1 MTNAGTIN
9 VDIKVDEKGSVAAI
23 RKFSGEIE
31 GAGRRS
37 NSVTSSMA
45 VSWKALGATIGAVS
59 LVAVGRQLIT
69 ISDNYTN
76 LHSRLK
82 LVTASEQELA
92 AAEQNLFEISNRT
105 RGSYENTV
113 DLYTRVSRATKELGI
128 SETER
133 LNITEKVN
141 QALIISGTSQEN
153 AKAGLMQMTQALQG
167 GVVRA
172 EEYNS
177 MMENTP
183 RILEAVA
190 AGYDKNGITLGQ
202 LRQKMLDGELTAKK
216 FLEAFEAGGAGIDA
230 EFSQMSVTVS
240 QALTVLDNAYKDII
254 ADANE
259 GTGATNGI
267 AQAVLDLASTIN
279 ENRDGILSLLTEM
292 INLANQ
298 VVGAFANIGQSI
310 QGARAVA
317 SGELS
322 FLEYATSDAEEL
334 KQALKDIVP
343 GMKEIDD
350 KLSDLKTKRQDVAQ
364 SWAFT
369 SDARKAKEDEL
380 KAIDESIKAL
390 NIEKNTLEAT
400 KEKYVDTWQ
409 TAKKEVESTTPAVKK
424 HFATVK
430 TESDKGVKAHAKAE
444 KEKTAA
450 TKKEVENRNTY
461 YERYGIFERAQ
472 IESLKDSWQVLEEG
486 KVDAMA
492 RANDEIV
499 EGEKETTNVMV
510 DEWSNALESIQS
522 SIADMIYEFDFS
534 MDSILDIFKRML
546 AEVASAIIMSGIKD
560 LLLGQFDIGNLLG
573 GLGGI
578 FSSGK
583 GSSGGGV
590 AGAGLFGDWGK
601 VGGGLALAGGAYGL
615 YSGVKSLS
623 KGNIGSGALGIG
635 LGGAAAYKGAVTLGM
650 IESGTAT
657 GIAKGLASSLGMGSV
672 KAAVQTG
679 TTAAISS
686 TTPAWSGAY
695 LASGGGSTAA
705 TGSTAAASSFSGAG
719 IASGIATGLAYALPA
734 LAVGLVGKGIFDKAN
749 RPSASAEIDEYGIT
763 PDMLGQFSQGMTA
776 VQGSILSMIP
786 TLSKYSEAQY
796 SAEHGILMLTSATSS
811 IALKYNESAAAGHQW
826 STMLKSG
833 AEHLDYAAGAADR
846 MGQALGYADGEIN
859 DSTAAIRQQAEGMRG
874 LQEVMNGTLSMT
886 QEMGSA
892 INALGGVAGA
902 AANKMADAGAII
914 NGALGL
920 ARDFATWSMPGSE
933 SMENHASGGI
943 FTRPT
948 RIGFHQFGERG
959 IEGLIPLPDGPD
971 TMSKIID
978 RLDRIESRQS
988 QTIIVNIAGTEVKR
1002 TITPMIDSVVAARQ
1016 TAGVTGRAYI

>member
-1 MTNAGTIN
+1 MNQDIVVYLKAHDQMTEQVKKASSEVSKFEAVGN
-9 VDIKVDEKGSVAAI
+9 KAANGL
-23 RKFSGEIE
+23 S
-31 GAGRRS
+31 A
-37 NSVTSSMA
+37 
-45 VSWKALGATIGAVS
+45 SWKALG
-59 LVAVGRQLIT
+59 VAVPLAAFAMAAKQALAIA
-69 ISDNYTN
+69 DNYTN
-76 LHSRLK
+76 LQSRLK
-82 LVTASEQELA
+82 LVTGSAEELA
-92 AAEQNLFEISNRT
+92 AAEQHLFEIANRT

-113 DLYTRVSRATKELGI
+113 DLYTRVSRATKELGV

-141 QALIISGTSQEN
+141 KALIISGTSQEN

-202 LRQKMLDGELTAKK
+202 LRQKMLDGELTAEK
-216 FLEAFEAGGAGIDA
+216 FLEAFQKGGAGIDA

-254 ADANE
+254 SDANE

-267 AQAVLDLASTIN
+267 AQAVLDLAGTIN
-279 ENRDGILSLLTEM
+279 ENKDGIIALFSAIVEGAATAVEGIAGISRSIAALGVVAASEDKSLVDWIT
-292 INLANQ
+292 A
-298 VVGAFANIGQSI
+298 
-310 QGARAVA
+310 
-317 SGELS
+317 
-322 FLEYATSDAEEL
+322 DKKDL
-334 KQALKDIVP
+334 KQWFNDIDTGIAFLDDRLSELADKRKDV
-343 GMKEIDD
+343 
-350 KLSDLKTKRQDVAQ
+350 SQ

-369 SDARKAKEDEL
+369 SDARKAKQDEL
-380 KAIDESIKAL
+380 AAIDKQIEAINKQKIAVQEAASVSQKATSETTTL
-390 NIEKNTLEAT
+390 YIEA
-400 KEKYVDTWQ
+400 D
-409 TAKKEVESTTPAVKK
+409 KKKKKIIADEVV
-424 HFATVK
+424 TVGK
-430 TESDKGVKAHAKAE
+430 VAKAHVKAE
-444 KEKTAA
+444 KEKTEA

-461 YERYGIFERAQ
+461 YERYGIFERGQ
-472 IESLKDSWQVLEEG
+472 IESLTDSWQVLEEG

-499 EGEKETTNVMV
+499 EGEKETSNVMI

-546 AEVASAIIMSGIKD
+546 AEIAAAIIMSGIKD
-560 LLLGQFDIGNLLG
+560 LLLGQFDIGNILG
-573 GLGGI
+573 GLGGL
-578 FSSGK
+578 FSGGK

-590 AGAGLFGDWGK
+590 TGAGLLGDWGK

-615 YSGVKSLS
+615 YSGAKSLS

-672 KAAVQTG
+672 QTAVQTG
-679 TTAAISS
+679 TATAIST

-695 LASGGGSTAA
+695 LASGGGSTVAS
-705 TGSTAAASSFSGAG
+705 GGTAAASGAG
-719 IASGIATGLAYALPA
+719 WGVSSATMSTIAAAAIPAVAAL
-734 LAVGLVGKGIFDKAN
+734 LVGKGIFDKAN

-763 PDMLGQFSQGMTA
+763 PDMLGQFSQGMAA
-776 VQGSILSMIP
+776 VQGSILSMVP

-833 AEHLDYAAGAADR
+833 VENLDYAAGAANR

-874 LQEVMNGTLSMT
+874 LQEVMNGTLSVT

-933 SMENHASGGI
+933 SMENHASGGV
-943 FTRPT
+943 FTKPT

-971 TMSKIID
+971 TMTKIID

-1002 TITPMIDSVVAARQ
+1002 TINPMIDAVVAARQ
-1016 TAGVTGRAYI
+1016 SSGVTGRAYI